1 MLHFPRHTVNE
12 NPCLQGI
19 VGARGNALLQLPS
32 PNLEVQQIR
41 LVIKLDVPRL
51 PLHGPLVW

>member
-12 NPCLQGI
+12 NPCLQRI

-41 LVIKLDVPRL
+41 LVMKLDVPRL
-51 PLHGPLVW
+51 PLHRPLVW